1 MNAKKQQET
10 QTGRM
15 TIWGLLKNMIPF
27 VLPYRWLIVI
37 TLVLTLVGSLMAQVN
52 AVVLD
57 WTVDSINALIQQADG
72 FKWSSAVRILTIIT
86 IILLGKEVVG
96 AVVTFFQRYYGERM
110 RILVSRDLS
119 LKVVE
124 RMLSFRMAFFSS
136 EGNETGKLQSRI
148 DRGIMSLSNTV
159 NNFFIEILPL
169 FTSAVLA
176 LILMFAANV
185 FVGLVALF
193 IVPVYFWVTYIQ
205 ASKMKGGRRGIF
217 GSHQAVSQGI
227 LNIIES
233 ITVIKSFNREKIEAD
248 RQAAIQRTMTDLQLS
263 TRKKAYFFGGL
274 KSFLE
279 QIGTVL
285 IIILTAYLVL
295 TDYPGMS
302 IGKIMY
308 HVMLFA
314 NVSAPIRQLHR
325 IYDDMN
331 DALIYAEG
339 FFGILDADEEVEESG
354 SHHPRRV
361 SGEFELQGV
370 DFTYSNGTQ
379 ALFDVSMH
387 IPAGKITALVGL
399 SGAGKS
405 TIVNLLDKFYTPQK
419 GSIKLDGTELS
430 DWDTEWLR
438 ENIGLVLQKNHIFS
452 GTIEEN
458 IRYGCPTATHD
469 DVVKAAKQAYL
480 YDQVMALP
488 HGFETDALQL
498 SGGQQ
503 QRVAIARMF
512 IKNPPIIFLDE
523 PTASL
528 DAIATEQIKAS
539 IDAIKQGRT
548 VIIISHNIGQII
560 DADHIYVLQQGRVV
574 QSGSPQ
580 EVYRQGGV
588 YKDIFDASARSMNVD
603 KIANTINIIRYEE
616 NHHITAHRHHDDC
629 LGTGDRRGQVHH
641 RERATD
647 HDHRRSPW
655 CQNNVVQTGRQ
666 GNHLAVALARVLGQH
681 VLDQPAEG
689 VELASRTG
697 IRQASVYRGEDARR
711 TAHDQ
716 RGERTVEDAHQ
727 QDLCHRREGR
737 CYCHHLYYQERE
749 R

>member
-1 MNAKKQQET
+1 M
-10 QTGRM
+10 
-15 TIWGLLKNMIPF
+15 
-27 VLPYRWLIVI
+27 LPYKWLIAI

-57 WTVDSINALIQQADG
+57 RAVDAINALINQEGG
-72 FKWSSAVRILTIIT
+72 FQCGQAVRILTLIT

-96 AVVTFFQRYYGERM
+96 TVVTFFQRYYGERM

-119 LKVVE
+119 LRVVE
-124 RMLSFRMAFFSS
+124 RILSFRMAFFTS

-176 LILMFAANV
+176 LALMFLANV
-185 FVGLVALF
+185 YVGLVALC
-193 IVPVYFWVTYIQ
+193 IVPLYFWVTYIQ

-217 GSHQAVSQGI
+217 GGFQAVSQGI
-227 LNIIES
+227 LNILES
-233 ITVIKSFNREKIEAD
+233 ITVIKSFNREQIEAD
-248 RQAAIQRTMTDLQLS
+248 RQAAIQRSMTDLQLS
-263 TRKKAYFFGGL
+263 TRKKAYLFNGL

-295 TDYPGMS
+295 IDYPGMT

-339 FFGILDADEEVEESG
+339 FFGILHADGEVEATG
-354 SHHPRRV
+354 QHHPAEV
-361 SGEFELQGV
+361 KGDFELSHV
-370 DFTYSNGTQ
+370 DFTYANGTQ
-379 ALFDVSMH
+379 ALFDVSMR
-387 IPAGKITALVGL
+387 IPRGKITALVGL

-405 TIVNLLDKFYTPQK
+405 TIVNLLDKFYQPQQ
-419 GSIKLDGTELS
+419 GSITLDGVSLNE
-430 DWDTEWLR
+430 WDTEWLR
-438 ENIGLVLQKNHIFS
+438 ENVGLVLQKNHIFD

-458 IRYGCPTATHD
+458 IRYGCPQATHD
-469 DVVKAAKQAYL
+469 DVVRAARQAYI
-480 YDQVMALP
+480 YDQIMALP
-488 HGFETDALQL
+488 HGFETTALQL

-503 QRVAIARMF
+503 QRIAIARMF

-560 DADHIYVLQQGRVV
+560 DADQIYVLQQGRVV
-574 QSGSPQ
+574 QQGTPQ
-580 EVYRQGGV
+580 EVYAQGGV

-603 KIANTINIIRYEE
+603 KIASTIN
-616 NHHITAHRHHDDC
+616 
-629 LGTGDRRGQVHH
+629 Q
-641 RERATD
+641 
-647 HDHRRSPW
+647 
-655 CQNNVVQTGRQ
+655 
-666 GNHLAVALARVLGQH
+666 
-681 VLDQPAEG
+681 
-689 VELASRTG
+689 
-697 IRQASVYRGEDARR
+697 
-711 TAHDQ
+711 
-716 RGERTVEDAHQ
+716 
-727 QDLCHRREGR
+727 
-737 CYCHHLYYQERE
+737 
-749 R
+749 